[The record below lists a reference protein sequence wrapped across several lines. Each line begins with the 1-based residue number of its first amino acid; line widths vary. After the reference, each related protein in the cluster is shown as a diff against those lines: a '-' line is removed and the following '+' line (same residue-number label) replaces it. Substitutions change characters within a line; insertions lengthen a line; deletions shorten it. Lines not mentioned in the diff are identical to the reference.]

1 MNPTIMIYQTQPE
14 HPKIYNILPTSKPY
28 THPGKRYICT
38 YLHQNGCNIWF
49 LNTLEL
55 NGVNNRKYKKS
66 ILLCSKNIIL
76 CKIKH
81 HNAAKKELD
90 GRC

>member
-1 MNPTIMIYQTQPE
+1 MSSNE
-14 HPKIYNILPTSKPY
+14 REVEGDEKERWKDNWRNR
-28 THPGKRYICT
+28 KRKSCRNNAVEAN
-38 YLHQNGCNIWF
+38 QNGCNIWL

-55 NGVNNRKYKKS
+55 KRVNNRKYKKS
-66 ILLCSKNIIL
+66 IFLCSKSIIL